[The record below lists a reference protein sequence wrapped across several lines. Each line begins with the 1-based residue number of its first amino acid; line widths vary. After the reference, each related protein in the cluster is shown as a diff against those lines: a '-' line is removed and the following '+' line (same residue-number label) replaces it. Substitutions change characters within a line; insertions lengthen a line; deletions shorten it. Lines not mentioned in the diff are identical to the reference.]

1 MEVRGEEIVD
11 RSECGMLV
19 EEKWLQLVEEVVDCG
34 VGGWLLWWW
43 VALYSSYS
51 VGCWVMYMCGWWLVI
66 DSIYRLG
73 CVIDSYYRALLFF
86 WYNMD
91 MIWLAI
97 YSVGRVGDMR
107 H

>member
-11 RSECGMLV
+11 RSECGELV
-19 EEKWLQLVEEVVDCG
+19 EEEWLQLVEEVVGCG
-34 VGGWLLWWW
+34 VREW
-43 VALYSSYS
+43 VL
-51 VGCWVMYMCGWWLVI
+51 WWLVI

-73 CVIDSYYRALLFF
+73 CVIDSYYRALLLF

>member
-1 MEVRGEEIVD
+1 MEVRGEEVVD
-11 RSECGMLV
+11 RSECGELV
-19 EEKWLQLVEEVVDCG
+19 EEEWLQLVEEVVGCG
-34 VGGWLLWWW
+34 VRGWVLWWW
-43 VALYSSYS
+43 VAWYRLYS
-51 VGCWVMYMCGWWLVI
+51 VGGCVMYMSGWWLVI

-73 CVIDSYYRALLFF
+73 CVIDSYYRTLLFF

>member
-19 EEKWLQLVEEVVDCG
+19 EEKWLQLVEEVVGCG
-34 VGGWLLWWW
+34 FGGWVLWWL
-43 VALYSSYS
+43 VIDSLYS
-51 VGCWVMYMCGWWLVI
+51 VGCCVMYMSGWGLVI

-73 CVIDSYYRALLFF
+73 CFIYSYYRALLLL
-86 WYNMD
+86 YSMN

>member
-1 MEVRGEEIVD
+1 MEVRDEEIVD
-11 RSECGMLV
+11 RGECRMLV
-19 EEKWLQLVEEVVDCG
+19 EEEWLQLVEEVVGCG
-34 VGGWLLWWW
+34 VGGWVLWWW
-43 VALYSSYS
+43 VALYSLYS
-51 VGCWVMYMCGWWLVI
+51 VGCCVMYMSGWWLVI

-73 CVIDSYYRALLFF
+73 CVIDSYYRALLFL

>member
-11 RSECGMLV
+11 RSECGELV
-19 EEKWLQLVEEVVDCG
+19 KEEWLQLVEEVVGCG
-34 VGGWLLWWW
+34 VGGWVLWWW
-43 VALYSSYS
+43 VALYSLYS
-51 VGCWVMYMCGWWLVI
+51 VGCCVMYMSGWGLVI

-73 CVIDSYYRALLFF
+73 CVIDSYYRALLLF
-86 WYNMD
+86 YNMN